1 MKQPL
6 MLWKL
11 LRDWTAMPKVLNA
24 GIEKGYAAREPR
36 PEWVPLIGLSA
47 ISDVLP
53 PQAYPNPGWA
63 EAYNRAI
70 RQFRKRAA
78 FSAFWSG
85 ISKAELEAR
94 LETHAMLTTAI
105 MRQQDSSSMHMPEDI
120 AANPCGSSKTKMES
134 QGYQ

>member
-1 MKQPL
+1 MKKPL
-6 MLWKL
+6 MFRRLVS
-11 LRDWTAMPKVLNA
+11 DWMAMPKVLDG

-53 PQAYPNPGWA
+53 PQAYANHGWA

-70 RQFRKRAA
+70 RQFRRRAA

-94 LETHAMLTTAI
+94 LETHAMLTAAI
-105 MRQQDSSSMHMPEDI
+105 LHQ
-120 AANPCGSSKTKMES
+120 
-134 QGYQ
+134 